1 MPVARIGQRTS
12 LGARV
17 GWQSTLLAIC
27 IATFLSAL
35 AFSAHAAGSEAEA
48 TAETALSKA
57 QDLLLSNPA
66 ESLSLADIVLSKN
79 DSGSLE
85 IKNTVQAKSIKS
97 QALFRL
103 NRHPESLVASN
114 EALEY
119 AKINKY
125 DGIILAE
132 LFYTR
137 GATKR
142 VLGDLKSATID
153 VQESL
158 KLFEDKGD
166 LRGQS
171 KCLQVL
177 AAIYQ
182 NAGNYNKS
190 KEYYDNSIEIF
201 NSDKFMNMSLYNNR
215 GILYNLMNKY
225 SYARDDFSR
234 ALDIAQE
241 GGFPDYVKASII
253 SNLAS
258 AEIRSG
264 DIKSAKVHIERGLL
278 ITSSGQARRE
288 RPFLNAVRAQFYSA
302 IGDYAL
308 SAELFDDVFSGLDL
322 SKTTP
327 AFKFF
332 HEIAADTYAK
342 VGRNDVALQHYRAF
356 KRLDDEARDLMVN
369 TNSALMAAQF
379 DFANQDLRIARL
391 KADQLQKDAELA
403 RSRNRI
409 TLILLGG
416 SVLTAGLMG
425 FNFLSLRRSS
435 RRIEAANTRLNDA
448 NESLERA
455 LKAKSEF
462 LATTSHEI
470 RTPLNG
476 ILGVTQVLLADPRIS
491 PEVRDRVTLM
501 HGAGETMR
509 ALVNDILD
517 AAKIESGTLTIE
529 KGDTDL
535 AGLLDDAVRLWT
547 DKAEE
552 KGLSLRV
559 ERAGAPARIIE
570 DGPRLRQIV
579 FNLLSNAIKFT
590 DQGSVRLSAGVER
603 TGESDRLVV
612 RVADS
617 GIGIPADQVET
628 IFESFRQ
635 VDGGVTRR
643 FGGTGLGLSISR
655 DLAEAMGGTLG
666 VESELG
672 KGSTFTLTLPL
683 VLAAKAADG
692 AGEGPCPAGDV
703 FLIIEANPLT
713 QSVLKSVVAPL
724 GIAPETVGALDAAVS
739 RLSEGGVGG
748 VLVDAAGLGAETPER
763 LEAVARLVAAGARRI
778 AVTWPSPEEDLV
790 RRLLAAG
797 ATQVIAKP
805 ISAAKLTAA
814 LKEGLDAAA

>member
-1 MPVARIGQRTS
+1 MRVLKALGLAATICLTGVAVSTIVEAAPQTRDRAVALVAEAEGLVPTNPAVALDRSRAALTEIERLPADAEAWRLKANAVWLEAQALNRLNRLDEAREVLAPVLTQVEKAEPGSPVHAELLYTLASILQK
-12 LGARV
+12 LGNV
-17 GWQSTLLAIC
+17 QESFSTLK
-27 IATFLSAL
+27 T
-35 AFSAHAAGSEAEA
+35 AFSFYEE
-48 TAETALSKA
+48 SK
-57 QDLLLSNPA
+57 D
-66 ESLSLADIVLSKN
+66 SK
-79 DSGSLE
+79 G
-85 IKNTVQAKSIKS
+85 QAKSLVLM
-97 QALFRL
+97 A
-103 NRHPESLVASN
+103 SL
-114 EALEY
+114 Y
-119 AKINKY
+119 
-125 DGIILAE
+125 
-132 LFYTR
+132 R
-137 GATKR
+137 
-142 VLGDLKSATID
+142 
-153 VQESL
+153 Q
-158 KLFEDKGD
+158 
-166 LRGQS
+166 
-171 KCLQVL
+171 
-177 AAIYQ
+177 
-182 NAGNYNKS
+182 AGNFKKS
-190 KEYYDNSIEIF
+190 IEYYDQAANIYSGDRFF
-201 NSDKFMNMSLYNNR
+201 NLAVFNNR
-215 GILYNLMNKY
+215 AN
-225 SYARDDFSR
+225 SYRDMGQNGKAREDFIKSLQIARDFKNPG
-234 ALDIAQE
+234 LICQ
-241 GGFPDYVKASII
+241 VL
-253 SNLAS
+253 SNLAYAEISEGRFEEAKSHIDEALSMIGS
-258 AEIRSG
+258 AEEQTETSYIQGVYAFYWWKKGDFSSASEWMDRAFRGVRTTETTPPFKDFHRIAAEIYERSG
-264 DIKSAKVHIERGLL
+264 RY
-278 ITSSGQARRE
+278 
-288 RPFLNAVRAQFYSA
+288 NA
-302 IGDYAL
+302 AL
-308 SAELFDDVFSGLDL
+308 DHQ
-322 SKTTP
+322 K
-327 AFKFF
+327 
-332 HEIAADTYAK
+332 
-342 VGRNDVALQHYRAF
+342 AF
-356 KRLDDEARDLMVN
+356 KRLDDQARELMVN
-369 TNSALMAAQF
+369 TNSALVAAQF

-535 AGLLDDAVRLWT
+535 AGLLDDAVQLWT

-603 TGESDRLVV
+603 AGESDRLVV

-763 LEAVARLVAAGARRI
+763 LEAIARLVAAGARRI
-778 AVTWPSPEEDLV
+778 AVTWPSPDEDLV
-790 RRLLAAG
+790 RSLLAAG

-814 LKEGLDAAA
+814 LKEGLAAAA

>member
-1 MPVARIGQRTS
+1 MEAVKGQYLYAS
-12 LGARV
+12 GA
-17 GWQSTLLAIC
+17 
-27 IATFLSAL
+27 
-35 AFSAHAAGSEAEA
+35 
-48 TAETALSKA
+48 
-57 QDLLLSNPA
+57 
-66 ESLSLADIVLSKN
+66 
-79 DSGSLE
+79 
-85 IKNTVQAKSIKS
+85 
-97 QALFRL
+97 
-103 NRHPESLVASN
+103 
-114 EALEY
+114 
-119 AKINKY
+119 
-125 DGIILAE
+125 
-132 LFYTR
+132 YT
-137 GATKR
+137 
-142 VLGDLKSATID
+142 
-153 VQESL
+153 
-158 KLFEDKGD
+158 
-166 LRGQS
+166 
-171 KCLQVL
+171 
-177 AAIYQ
+177 
-182 NAGNYNKS
+182 
-190 KEYYDNSIEIF
+190 
-201 NSDKFMNMSLYNNR
+201 
-215 GILYNLMNKY
+215 
-225 SYARDDFSR
+225 
-234 ALDIAQE
+234 
-241 GGFPDYVKASII
+241 
-253 SNLAS
+253 AS
-258 AEIRSG
+258 AQQFDRVFAG
-264 DIKSAKVHIERGLL
+264 VDIEKTGL
-278 ITSSGQARRE
+278 
-288 RPFLNAVRAQFYSA
+288 P
-302 IGDYAL
+302 
-308 SAELFDDVFSGLDL
+308 
-322 SKTTP
+322 
-327 AFKFF
+327 FKFF
-332 HEIAADTYAK
+332 HELASDVYAR
-342 VGRNDVALQHYRAF
+342 VGRYDLALAHHRAF
-356 KRLDDEARDLMVN
+356 KRLDDEARELMVN

-379 DFANQDLRIARL
+379 DFANQDLKIARL
-391 KADQLQKDAELA
+391 QAEQLKKDTELA
-403 RSRNRI
+403 RTRNRI
-409 TLILLGG
+409 ILILLGG
-416 SVLTAGLMG
+416 SVLLFGLLG

-476 ILGVTQVLLADPRIS
+476 ILGVTQVLLTDPRIS

-603 TGESDRLVV
+603 AGESDRLVV

-617 GIGIPADQVET
+617 GIGIPADQVDT

-763 LEAVARLVAAGARRI
+763 LEAIARLVAAGARRI
-778 AVTWPSPEEDLV
+778 AVTWPSPDEDLV
-790 RRLLAAG
+790 RSLLAAG